1 MFKRQNYVS
10 EATMFRRLLLAYYIS
25 SRLRKTAYLQVN
37 GNDDHK
43 VGIIFGMWIDCTENI
58 WKKLSL
64 NMSQGRE
71 GIASEEDQ
79 KRWV

>member
-43 VGIIFGMWIDCTENI
+43 VGIILECG
-58 WKKLSL
+58 L
-64 NMSQGRE
+64 
-71 GIASEEDQ
+71 IALRIYGKSFLLICHKVEKE
-79 KRWV
+79 